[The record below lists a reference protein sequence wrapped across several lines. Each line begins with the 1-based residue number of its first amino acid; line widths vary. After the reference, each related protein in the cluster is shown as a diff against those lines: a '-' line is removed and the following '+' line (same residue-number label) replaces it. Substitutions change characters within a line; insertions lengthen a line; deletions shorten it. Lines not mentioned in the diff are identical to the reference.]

1 MRARAHHR
9 GFQGEELLEKN
20 EEVRLQVL
28 FDHGPDLL
36 QRLRVHVCCT
46 QGSARAAVPA
56 SSGSA
61 PAPAPR
67 AAGIGRMGGTR
78 PASAA

>member
-36 QRLRVHVCCT
+36 QRLRVHDVAHREAREQRSRLR
-46 QGSARAAVPA
+46 QG
-56 SSGSA
+56 
-61 PAPAPR
+61 PR
-67 AAGIGRMGGTR
+67 PHPRRGLRE
-78 PASAA
+78 